1 MAHPDDKHEGPMLP
15 FLLAVRD
22 MVDAYSCAAGR
33 ATLYDIL
40 LPGLFSKQ
48 TAGVVAADYTA
59 AELR

>member
-1 MAHPDDKHEGPMLP
+1 MSSL
-15 FLLAVRD
+15 LLAARD

-33 ATLYDIL
+33 ATPYDIL
-40 LPGLFSKQ
+40 LPGLFSKR